1 MMVVVVVQGMCVCLW
16 SRELKVM
23 SEKKVKLNEISRKY
37 MIDKI
42 ADWN

>member
-1 MMVVVVVQGMCVCLW
+1 MMVVVVVQGMYVCLW
-16 SRELKVM
+16 SREVKVM

-42 ADWN
+42 DDWN